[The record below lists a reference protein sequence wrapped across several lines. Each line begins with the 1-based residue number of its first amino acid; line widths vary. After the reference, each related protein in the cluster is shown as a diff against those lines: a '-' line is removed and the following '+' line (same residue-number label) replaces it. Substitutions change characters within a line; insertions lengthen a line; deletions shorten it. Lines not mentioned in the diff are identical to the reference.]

1 MPRRSI
7 FGEVKDTNKR
17 GQCQIYSNIAERKY
31 LRQAKDTKS
40 RKQCKLICFLPRRNI
55 LGAAKVR
62 SPFVSPRPAEDA
74 SAACGGT
81 MQPSAWG
88 GCGLPLFGCDRR
100 ARLSKLYFAWRSLR
114 CAAHKQDDLFPQDT
128 GLRIGLSYL
137 RTEDCGA
144 RILRASAR
152 GGFGPRGAKAPPW

>member
-1 MPRRSI
+1 
-7 FGEVKDTNKR
+7 
-17 GQCQIYSNIAERKY
+17 
-31 LRQAKDTKS
+31 
-40 RKQCKLICFLPRRNI
+40 
-55 LGAAKVR
+55 
-62 SPFVSPRPAEDA
+62 
-74 SAACGGT
+74 

-114 CAAHKQDDLFPQDT
+114 CGARKQDDLFPQDT

-152 GGFGPRGAKAPPW
+152 GGFGPRGAKAPQCCGRMS

>member
-1 MPRRSI
+1 
-7 FGEVKDTNKR
+7 
-17 GQCQIYSNIAERKY
+17 
-31 LRQAKDTKS
+31 
-40 RKQCKLICFLPRRNI
+40 
-55 LGAAKVR
+55 
-62 SPFVSPRPAEDA
+62 
-74 SAACGGT
+74 

-114 CAAHKQDDLFPQDT
+114 CAARKQDDLFPQDT

-137 RTEDCGA
+137 RTEDCGS

-152 GGFGPRGAKAPPW
+152 GGFGPRGAKAPQCCGRMS